1 MRSIALSVV
10 DTRSRLYRTGMLRRA
25 AKVRVLST
33 IISLPAALRNDL
45 VHLSCS
51 RKEKGAFFFSFE
63 GNIREKGKREEPCEG
78 FVSF

>member
-33 IISLPAALRNDL
+33 IISLPAALRKDL

-51 RKEKGAFFFSFE
+51 RKKRARFFF
-63 GNIREKGKREEPCEG
+63 
-78 FVSF
+78 

>member
-1 MRSIALSVV
+1 
-10 DTRSRLYRTGMLRRA
+10 MLRRA

-51 RKEKGAFFFSFE
+51 RKKRACFLVE
-63 GNIREKGKREEPCEG
+63 GGREKGKREEPCEG